1 LRLKLGRAV
10 SIVPSYLMILVIMT
24 IAGIILSGVIAH
36 VFLPLTKQSGYYG
49 RSIEYQ
55 YKIDSDAVVITIA
68 NKKNYEAKVDVLLI
82 DQSNKV
88 LTSCQGYLRSN
99 IANKTTVGAFSLM
112 GLNIMPGEIVDIT
125 CPNNPPIKD
134 VKVYE
139 YGVPEGKQ
147 NEAFIGTLPGGYYG
161 GDVGFGLGTPWQF
174 SGLYFRL
181 PATVVATTTYN
192 PAAFV
197 ILKLSQNTLPSVLWQ
212 FFKTHTRPDLKD
224 VLVVDLKG
232 VRYPTKAVKN
242 ADGTIDVY
250 FKVDNLE
257 PGVYYYFIYFG
268 NPYLENPPY
277 PLTDNI
283 DPAKTISTPTS
294 LPNTITSSMAYPS
307 FLIPEANWLP
317 QSEGIRHGVVYYGG
331 KENFNNIYNWLKSGN
346 PDKVRDI
353 IKNAS
358 NNLVYFPVGT
368 KSSAYWDYR
377 DKNPKTVYGLA
388 PWYVVT
394 VAFLPSLGYI
404 PNTTTVTTR
413 LWISSDDGSSAYIVA
428 LNNNQIV
435 FRGTYVD
442 NAYSSHG
449 PSYWNY
455 QNIQLSLDVKK
466 VSGSTPYLIILT
478 QNGVVSGGGPGYQD
492 FRFIM
497 WYVEQMGPNA
507 PSESEFISIPSY
519 IEVKVNGLP
528 SEDLSGYAF
537 PVDLTGRTDVDWS
550 RFNPSTVYVVD
561 EGNNPVYYWVQVEG
575 GRTIV
580 WFKIDQLPARS
591 TRTFRIYY
599 GGVNK
604 YPIYNDPSKVFV
616 FFDDFDS
623 DPTKNGKWDVYIFG
637 RGGLWDSNQKVFYM
651 INNEYYTGVAMFMKL
666 DWRNNFHVHFRA
678 YISGSADGL
687 AFTFFKDSYTYRLG
701 VPYTGGSLALDV
713 VKIPEAII
721 VKSEG
726 YAVEFDIYRN
736 SGEYYYSIPHI
747 YLVETFSSTD
757 VSDNTHYGS
766 YTSTSFKGSWV
777 SVDIYYYNGILRVY
791 VNNNIALSYSYGI
804 FSQYGIKYGGM
815 GITAGTGGQT
825 GTFAVDTV
833 FLRYYPGQEPTATI
847 QGYK

>member
-1 LRLKLGRAV
+1 MRLKLGRAV
-10 SIVPSYLMILVIMT
+10 SVVPSYLMILVVMT
-24 IAGIILSGVIAH
+24 IAGIILAGVIAH

-55 YKIDSDAVVITIA
+55 YKIDTDVVIITIA

-88 LTSCQGYLRSN
+88 LSSCNGYLRSN
-99 IANKTTVGAFSLM
+99 IANKTMVGAFPLM
-112 GLNIMPGEIVDIT
+112 GLSVLPGEIVDIS

-161 GDVGFGLGTPWQF
+161 GDVGFGLGTPWRF

-181 PATVVATTTYN
+181 PVTVVATTNYN

-197 ILKLSQNTLPSVLWQ
+197 VVKLSQNTLPTVIWQ

-232 VRYPTKAVKN
+232 VKYPTKAVKN

-250 FKVDNLE
+250 FKVDNLD
-257 PGVYYYFIYFG
+257 PGVYHYFLYFG

-283 DPAKTISTPTS
+283 DPAKTITTPTS

-317 QSEGIRHGVVYYGG
+317 QSEGIKHGVIYSTSTGY
-331 KENFNNIYNWLKSGN
+331 FNNIRSWLSSG
-346 PDKVRDI
+346 DSAKIKGI
-353 IKNAS
+353 IANAS

-368 KSSAYWDYR
+368 RASYWDYR
-377 DKNPKTVYGLA
+377 DKYPKTTYGMA
-388 PWYVVT
+388 PWFVVT
-394 VAFLPSLGYI
+394 VAFLPSLGYV
-404 PNTTTVTTR
+404 PNGTSVITR
-413 LWISSDDGSSAYIVA
+413 LWVSSDDGSSAYIVA
-428 LNNNQIV
+428 YKNDQL
-435 FRGTYVD
+435 TYRRTYLD
-442 NAYSSHG
+442 DISSQHG

-455 QNIQLSLDVKK
+455 QDIQLSLDVSK
-466 VSGSTPYLIILT
+466 VKDASLYLIIFT
-478 QNGVVSGGGPGYQD
+478 QNGVVNGCCPGFQD

-497 WYVEQMGPNA
+497 WYVEQLGPNA

-528 SEDLSGYAF
+528 NEDLYSYAF
-537 PVDLTGRTDVDWS
+537 PVDLTGRSDVDWS
-550 RFNPSTVYVVD
+550 RFNLSTVYVVD
-561 EGNNPVYYWVQVEG
+561 EGSNPVYYWVQVEG
-575 GRTIV
+575 GRTVV

-591 TRTFRIYY
+591 TKTFRIYY
-599 GGVNK
+599 GGTNR
-604 YPIYNDPSKVFV
+604 YPVYNDPEKVFS

-623 DPTKNGKWDVYIFG
+623 DPTKNGKWDVYVFG
-637 RGGLWDSNQKVFYM
+637 TIGGWDSNQKVFYM
-651 INNEYYTGVAMFMKL
+651 IRNEYYTGVAMFMKL
-666 DWRNNFHVHFRA
+666 DWRRNFHAHFRA

-687 AFTFFKDSYTYRLG
+687 AFTFFKDSSKYMLG

-713 VKIPEAII
+713 IKFQFGGSILIQ
-721 VKSEG
+721 SEG
-726 YAVEFDIYRN
+726 YAVEFDIYEN
-736 SGEYYYSIPHI
+736 SGDKPSPHI
-747 YLVETFSSTD
+747 YLVETFSSYN
-757 VSDNTHYGS
+757 VADNPHYGS
-766 YTSTSFKGSWV
+766 NTYNSFTGRWV
-777 SVDIYYYNGILRVY
+777 SVDIYYYNGVLYVY
-791 VNNNIALSYSYGI
+791 VDKNLALSYSYGV
-804 FSQYGIKYGGM
+804 FSQYGIKYGGI
-815 GITAGTGGQT
+815 GITAGTGGLT
-825 GTFAVDTV
+825 GTFAIDTV